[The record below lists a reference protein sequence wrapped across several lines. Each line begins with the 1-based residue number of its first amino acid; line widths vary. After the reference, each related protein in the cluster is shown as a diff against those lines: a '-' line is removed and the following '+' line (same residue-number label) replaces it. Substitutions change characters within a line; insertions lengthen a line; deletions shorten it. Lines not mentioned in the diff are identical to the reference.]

1 MIGFES
7 PVQFAKGDAVL
18 GVKQSDFQLL
28 RKSDTLGTGTL
39 WHLRS

>member
-1 MIGFES
+1 MIGSES

-28 RKSDTLGTGTL
+28 RMSDTVSTETL
-39 WHLRS
+39 LYLPS